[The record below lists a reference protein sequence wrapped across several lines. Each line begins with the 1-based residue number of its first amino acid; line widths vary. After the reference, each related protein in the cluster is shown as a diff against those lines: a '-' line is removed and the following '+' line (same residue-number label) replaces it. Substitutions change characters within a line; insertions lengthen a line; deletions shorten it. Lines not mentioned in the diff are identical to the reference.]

1 MSQQAPGLPQP
12 DTAQPHQAGET
23 QSIPGG
29 RITYLA
35 PEPLPTGHQAL
46 DLNGTISTFNETW
59 LDVGGGYSAAF
70 GWQLMI
76 GVIYGAF
83 LLCAVVFP
91 SIAWLTMLD
100 ASFNFMWDTYM
111 FFFWIGLAGGGACF
125 LAMYSGHWT
134 SLRRLRDTPPV
145 RFHRQR
151 REVCFVL
158 EGTKD
163 TVIVPWES
171 LMAWVV
177 EARGVTQYG
186 VQQQFGMGFG
196 YAHPETGQW
205 LKLEFMT
212 MAKPLA
218 ISHWEAVRAYMEYE
232 VNSLAEVQD
241 PNVVRGKDDPPW
253 EGVHTL
259 RNARRHMNQRRAD
272 GEIGWLYWSF
282 WYLIDIVQLWNLPG
296 YLTEW
301 DNKRLMKARPNLLPS
316 EMVEWSKPL
325 PEEQWA
331 RPSEELTRL
340 SEAVRTIR
348 EQDPALPIEMVFT
361 EAYKRQGLKA

>member
-1 MSQQAPGLPQP
+1 M
-12 DTAQPHQAGET
+12 
-23 QSIPGG
+23 
-29 RITYLA
+29 YL
-35 PEPLPTGHQAL
+35 GH
-46 DLNGTISTFNETW
+46 
-59 LDVGGGYSAAF
+59 
-70 GWQLMI
+70 
-76 GVIYGAF
+76 
-83 LLCAVVFP
+83 
-91 SIAWLTMLD
+91 
-100 ASFNFMWDTYM
+100 
-111 FFFWIGLAGGGACF
+111 WIG
-125 LAMYSGHWT
+125 
-134 SLRRLRDTPPV
+134 LRRLRDTPPV

-151 REVCFVL
+151 REVCFAL
-158 EGTKD
+158 EGEQE

-205 LKLEFMT
+205 LKQEFMT

-218 ISHWEAVRAYMEYE
+218 ISHWEAIRTYMEYE

-241 PNVVRGKDDPPW
+241 PLVVRGKDDPPW

-259 RNARRHMNQRRAD
+259 RNARRHINQRRAN

-282 WYLIDIVQLWNLPG
+282 WYAIDIIQLWNLPG

-301 DNKRLMKARPNLLPS
+301 NNKRLSRVKPNLLPAD
-316 EMVEWSKPL
+316 MVAWSQPL

-331 RPSEELTRL
+331 KPSEELTKL
-340 SEAVRTIR
+340 SEEVRRIR
-348 EQDPALPIEMVFT
+348 AHDPALPLEMVFT
-361 EAYKRQGLKA
+361 EAYKKQGLEA

>member
-1 MSQQAPGLPQP
+1 M
-12 DTAQPHQAGET
+12 
-23 QSIPGG
+23 
-29 RITYLA
+29 
-35 PEPLPTGHQAL
+35 
-46 DLNGTISTFNETW
+46 
-59 LDVGGGYSAAF
+59 
-70 GWQLMI
+70 
-76 GVIYGAF
+76 
-83 LLCAVVFP
+83 
-91 SIAWLTMLD
+91 
-100 ASFNFMWDTYM
+100 
-111 FFFWIGLAGGGACF
+111 
-125 LAMYSGHWT
+125 
-134 SLRRLRDTPPV
+134 

-158 EGTKD
+158 EGTQE

-186 VQQQFGMGFG
+186 VQQQFGMGMG

-205 LKLEFMT
+205 LKLEFMA

-241 PNVVRGKDDPPW
+241 PQVVRGKNDPAW

-259 RNARRHMNQRRAD
+259 RNARRHINQRRAN
-272 GEIGWLYWSF
+272 GEIGWLYWSC
-282 WYLIDIVQLWNLPG
+282 WYAIDIIQLWNLPG

-301 DNKRLMKARPNLLPS
+301 DNKRLRKTRPNLLPAD
-316 EMVEWSKPL
+316 MVEWSKPL

-331 RPSEELTRL
+331 KPSEELTRL
-340 SEAVRTIR
+340 SEEVRRIR
-348 EQDPALPIEMVFT
+348 EHDPALPIEMVFT
-361 EAYKRQGLKA
+361 EAYRRQGLEA